1 MKSRVWLKESVYEVR
16 KRGPFLSLADF
27 VNRRVGSD
35 KDLARA
41 GAIQCALD
49 SDDVSVN
56 KNQNANRSVDA
67 TTAGRFEF
75 SEAEEGAMHYG
86 APSLV
91 KQGDILTPIAPV
103 LSARSDS
110 FIIRSYGEA
119 LDGNGQ
125 VIAQAW
131 CEAVVERQ
139 SEYLDTAD
147 KPDVPTASLSEAV
160 NRSFGRQFK
169 IISFRWLNPR
179 EV

>member
-1 MKSRVWLKESVYEVR
+1 
-16 KRGPFLSLADF
+16 
-27 VNRRVGSD
+27 
-35 KDLARA
+35 
-41 GAIQCALD
+41 
-49 SDDVSVN
+49 
-56 KNQNANRSVDA
+56 
-67 TTAGRFEF
+67 
-75 SEAEEGAMHYG
+75 
-86 APSLV
+86 
-91 KQGDILTPIAPV
+91 
-103 LSARSDS
+103 
-110 FIIRSYGEA
+110 
-119 LDGNGQ
+119 